1 MTDPT
6 AAPSTVAFLATGRPA
21 AQPTVTA
28 ATLDNN
34 KALPPEAALPWW
46 RFGMVWLVLGG
57 PAVVV
62 VASLATAVVAYVG
75 ADEVLVNTPSA
86 RVLPVQPNSETPAL
100 TARNHAATAATAAAT
115 AASAAADR

>member
-1 MTDPT
+1 MTDPI
-6 AAPSTVAFLATGRPA
+6 AVPSTVAFLATQRPA
-21 AQPTVTA
+21 AQPAVTA
-28 ATLDNN
+28 SALDSN
-34 KALPPEAALPWW
+34 KASIPAPALPWW

-86 RVLPVQPNSETPAL
+86 RVLPVQPTSETPAL
-100 TARNHAATAATAAAT
+100 TARNHAATAAAAAAT
-115 AASAAADR
+115 AAADR